1 MYWRQEDKCSAGIR
15 PAKPATLFSLYSK
28 YDTVFTTVYST
39 HWFTVQSIV
48 EYSTLYSEVF
58 VNNVLE
64 ATRKAF
70 LRN

>member
-1 MYWRQEDKCSAGIR
+1 MDHSFETSAHEGCI
-15 PAKPATLFSLYSK
+15 ALIALMQYILI
-28 YDTVFTTVYST
+28 YST
-39 HWFTVQSIV
+39 VNSRVQSIV